1 MKNNF
6 LTKEEWNYYIKN
18 DYLLIPS
25 EVLTKHEMCPNI
37 FDNKSSVLSSYD
49 K

>member
-1 MKNNF
+1 M
-6 LTKEEWNYYIKN
+6 EN

-25 EVLTKHEMCPNI
+25 EVLIKHEMFPNI
-37 FDNKSSVLSSYD
+37 FGNKSSVLSSYD